1 MGNVLPFPRDRR
13 ASGETIRN
21 TAMEGRTTGQIL
33 LFLGVRYE
41 RHAEI
46 MPQNAVSDGLDRV
59 TGSTPRRRKIRR
71 RA

>member
-1 MGNVLPFPRDRR
+1 MGNVVPFPRARR
-13 ASGETIRN
+13 AGGERIAKA
-21 TAMEGRTTGQIL
+21 AMEGRATGQIL

-41 RHAEI
+41 RHAEMI
-46 MPQNAVSDGLDRV
+46 PQNAVTDGLDRV

>member
-1 MGNVLPFPRDRR
+1 MGNVVPFPRARR
-13 ASGETIRN
+13 ASGAPIES
-21 TAMEGRTTGQIL
+21 TAMGGRSTGQIL

-41 RHAEI
+41 RHAET
-46 MPQNAVSDGLDRV
+46 MPQNAVTDGLDRV

>member
-1 MGNVLPFPRDRR
+1 MGNVVPFPRARR
-13 ASGETIRN
+13 ASGASIGN
-21 TAMEGRTTGQIL
+21 IAMEGRSTGQIL

-41 RHAEI
+41 RHAET
-46 MPQNAVSDGLDRV
+46 MPQNAVTDGLDRV

>member
-1 MGNVLPFPRDRR
+1 MGNVVPFPRARQ
-13 ASGETIRN
+13 ASGGSIGN
-21 TAMEGRTTGQIL
+21 TSMGGRESGQIL

-46 MPQNAVSDGLDRV
+46 APQNAVTDGLDRV
-59 TGSTPRRRKIRR
+59 TGTTPRRRKIRR